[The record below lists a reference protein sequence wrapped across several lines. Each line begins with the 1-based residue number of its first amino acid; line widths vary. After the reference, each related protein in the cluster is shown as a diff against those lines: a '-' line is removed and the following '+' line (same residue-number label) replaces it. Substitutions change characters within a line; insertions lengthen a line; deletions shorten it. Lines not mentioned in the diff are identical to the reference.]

1 MIIFSLFLLPS
12 IVLALIGIACTLEQ
26 RYFLGSR
33 KTVSHHKLNGHQIKT
48 VKGSTLLSC
57 GQSCLAEPRCVSTN
71 FGVSEDNERVCEL
84 NDGGISLSSGSDAR
98 ELTYAK
104 GFIFSLYSSVFQIST
119 DMKVRISYFTK
130 EVKQVLQSHHLEFL
144 SCTFIAFSFF
154 LSLSFAYF

>member
-12 IVLALIGIACTLEQ
+12 IVLELIGIACTLEQ
-26 RYFLGSR
+26 RYFLGSL
-33 KTVSHHKLNGHQIKT
+33 KTVSHHKLNGRQIKS

-71 FGVSEDNERVCEL
+71 FGVSEDKELVCEL
-84 NDGGISLSSGSDAR
+84 NDAGVSLLSGSD

-104 GFIFSLYSSVFQIST
+104 GFIFSLYSSVSQIST

-130 EVKQVLQSHHLEFL
+130 EVK
-144 SCTFIAFSFF
+144 
-154 LSLSFAYF
+154 